1 MDKLIIVIKFCLQ
14 RGHGWPFFNCGDIK
28 YVWHYVYCPFKCIT
42 PSMAFFSCI
51 KQSYSLYSKLSI
63 PWHAFITL
71 SHYKA
76 YKGNSKAS
84 LKAKNYHHICKTI
97 SHHYIHNI
105 SKDILKI
112 SETTSTH
119 LTSHHYVNRVGLLNV
134 ITFFHRSLNFVN
146 IS

>member
-1 MDKLIIVIKFCLQ
+1 MTGACTKSYMEISTIQCLYWFLTCEGDKYHGKLIIVIKFCLQ

-42 PSMAFFSCI
+42 TSMAFFSSI

-84 LKAKNYHHICKTI
+84 LKAKNYHHIFKTI
-97 SHHYIHNI
+97 SHQYIHNI

-112 SETTSTH
+112 S
-119 LTSHHYVNRVGLLNV
+119 
-134 ITFFHRSLNFVN
+134 
-146 IS
+146 

>member
-1 MDKLIIVIKFCLQ
+1 MTGACSKSYLEISTIQCLYWFMMCKRDKY
-14 RGHGWPFFNCGDIK
+14 HGQAYNCDKILLTTGSRLTFFFDCGDIK
-28 YVWHYVYCPFKCIT
+28 YVWHYVYCSFKCIT
-42 PSMAFFSCI
+42 PSMAFFSSI

-97 SHHYIHNI
+97 SHQYIHNI

-112 SETTSTH
+112 S
-119 LTSHHYVNRVGLLNV
+119 
-134 ITFFHRSLNFVN
+134 
-146 IS
+146 

>member
-1 MDKLIIVIKFCLQ
+1 MTGACTKSYMEISTIQCLYWFMMCKRDKYHGQAYNCDKILLTTGSRLTFFQLRWYKICLALCLLSVQ
-14 RGHGWPFFNCGDIK
+14 
-28 YVWHYVYCPFKCIT
+28 VYH
-42 PSMAFFSCI
+42 PSMAFFSSI

-84 LKAKNYHHICKTI
+84 LKAKNYHHIRKTI
-97 SHHYIHNI
+97 SHQYIHNI

-112 SETTSTH
+112 S
-119 LTSHHYVNRVGLLNV
+119 
-134 ITFFHRSLNFVN
+134 
-146 IS
+146 